1 LNPFW
6 IFISILAGARVG
18 GLLGVVVSVPSAVVI
33 KEALESV
40 RSARQANDPGQT
52 ISANETLVEE
62 PHQTSAESVIETKEL
77 PQEET
82 DKEPSQVN

>member
-1 LNPFW
+1 
-6 IFISILAGARVG
+6 
-18 GLLGVVVSVPSAVVI
+18 
-33 KEALESV
+33 LESV

-77 PQEET
+77 TQEET